1 MSTKR
6 TDWKR
11 FSWAYLLVAALLAA
25 GICVSARADQSA
37 DNPGNN
43 RADDRANEDPPG
55 RVARINFLQG
65 AVSFQSAG
73 GGDNDWVDAIPNRPI
88 TTGDRLWADND
99 GRAELHVGSTAIRLD
114 RQTGI
119 SFLNLSDNI
128 VQVQLSAGT
137 MIVRLRR
144 LDANDTFEIDSP
156 NLAFS
161 VVRPG
166 DYRVDVNPDSNLT
179 VVSVLQGEGEVT
191 GGGRSYKIISDQRAT
206 FTGSDSLSYDL
217 ADAHVT
223 PPSEF
228 DRWAADRDV
237 REDHLASA
245 RYVSPEMTGSEDLD
259 KYGDWRTSPDY
270 GPMWVPARVAVDWAP
285 YRYGRWVWV
294 RPYGWTWVEDEPWG
308 FAPFHY
314 GRWVF
319 VGATW
324 GWVPGPVVVRPVYA
338 PALVAWVGGGPG
350 FNFSVAIGGGGGV
363 AWFPLGPRE
372 VYVPPYRVSE
382 AYVTRVNVT
391 NTVVERTT
399 VINVYHNTN
408 VTNVRYVNQHVG
420 GGVTVVS
427 HDTFVNARPVA
438 SHVANVPQRDLAAA
452 PVSRG
457 IQVQPEHTSIVGADH
472 AARVRPPAAVVNRT
486 SIVRAAPPA
495 PAARIDR
502 QGFDRRGN
510 EPANTPA
517 GRTFNGAP
525 NASNA
530 PNGPN
535 REPARTVQP
544 TPPQPSQPAPA
555 PAYRPQNGPGQPDQQ
570 GQRGQ
575 QGGNDQ
581 GRGNVNGNAPARTVQ
596 PTPPQPAQPTPAAPA
611 PAYRQPNRLEQQGQQ
626 GGNDQG
632 RGNVNGNAPARTVQP
647 TPPQPAQPTPAAPA
661 PAYRQPNRLEQ
672 QGGNGQG
679 GNANVNSNPRVNS
692 NPPEDTRPSVRPAPP
707 VRAAT
712 PAEQQNDARK
722 EQGWQQQHEQVH
734 RDDAKPARPDSKSD
748 SSKKDRSNH

>member
-1 MSTKR
+1 MRSEAQPSQSDIRDRIYAEGYPYSEGLMSTKR
-6 TDWKR
+6 TDRKR
-11 FSWAYLLVAALLAA
+11 LSWAYLLVTALLAA
-25 GICVSARADQSA
+25 GIGVSARADQGSDQRA
-37 DNPGNN
+37 GGPSDN
-43 RADDRANEDPPG
+43 RVDEDPPG

-65 AVSFQSAG
+65 AVSFQTAG

-128 VQVQLSAGT
+128 VQVQLSAGA

-144 LDANDTFEIDSP
+144 LDANDTFEIDAP

-166 DYRVDVNPDSNLT
+166 DYRIDVNPDSNLT

-191 GGGRSYKIISDQRAT
+191 GGGRSYRIISDQRAT

-217 ADAHVT
+217 VDAHVT

-259 KYGDWRTSPDY
+259 KYGDWRTTPDY

-285 YRYGRWVWV
+285 YRYGRWVWIP
-294 RPYGWTWVEDEPWG
+294 PYGWTWVEDEPWG

-319 VGATW
+319 VGETW
-324 GWVPGPVVVRPVYA
+324 GWVPGPVVARPVYA

-452 PVSRG
+452 PVSRA
-457 IQVQPEHTSIVGADH
+457 IQVQPEHTSIVGADR

-486 SIVRAAPPA
+486 SIVRTAPPA
-495 PAARIDR
+495 PAARFDR
-502 QGFDRRGN
+502 QGLDRRGN
-510 EPANTPA
+510 ESANMPT

-525 NASNA
+525 NASNTPNAPNA
-530 PNGPN
+530 PNGA
-535 REPARTVQP
+535 PARTVQP
-544 TPPQPSQPAPA
+544 TPQPSQPA
-555 PAYRPQNGPGQPDQQ
+555 PAYRPQNGPDQPDQQ

-575 QGGNDQ
+575 QGGNEQ
-581 GRGNVNGNAPARTVQ
+581 GRGTVNGNAPARTVQ
-596 PTPPQPAQPTPAAPA
+596 PTPPQPAQPTPP
-611 PAYRQPNRLEQQGQQ
+611 
-626 GGNDQG
+626 
-632 RGNVNGNAPARTVQP
+632 
-647 TPPQPAQPTPAAPA
+647 APA

-672 QGGNGQG
+672 QGGNQQG
-679 GNANVNSNPRVNS
+679 ANVNANPRANS
-692 NPPEDTRPSVRPAPP
+692 NPPNPPANPPVDTRPSVRTAPP
-707 VRAAT
+707 VRPAT
-712 PAEQQNDARK
+712 PAEQQNDTRK

-734 RDDAKPARPDSKSD
+734 RDDAKPASPQSKSDSSKD
-748 SSKKDRSNH
+748 SSKKDRSNR